1 MSKFCSQSDFFQQ
14 TSCGYKLRAHVSFV
28 VCKMAIIRYGIKMEY
43 EINRKEIKTFFV
55 QFQCKREIPILREPN
70 WENYIFIFR
79 YIYAMHADAW
89 FSVNGT
95 KKRIL
100 YKAYSRS
107 SSCFEYGNK

>member
-1 MSKFCSQSDFFQQ
+1 
-14 TSCGYKLRAHVSFV
+14 
-28 VCKMAIIRYGIKMEY
+28 MASIRYGIKMEY

-95 KKRIL
+95 KKT
-100 YKAYSRS
+100 Y
-107 SSCFEYGNK
+107 FV